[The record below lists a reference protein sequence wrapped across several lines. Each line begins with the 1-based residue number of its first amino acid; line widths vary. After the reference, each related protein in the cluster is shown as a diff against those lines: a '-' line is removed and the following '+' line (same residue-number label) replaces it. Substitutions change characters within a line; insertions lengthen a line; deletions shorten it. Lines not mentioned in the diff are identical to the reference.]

1 MSDRAARRAPAPDT
15 GLRAKRVLADVF
27 RYAYL
32 SFFAVLCIMP
42 FYWMVLTALKTE
54 ADAIRVPPEFF
65 PNPIYLQSFVK
76 LSQNK
81 VLLHSIGN
89 SLFICI
95 VSLTG
100 MLFSSSLSAYA
111 FSKMRF
117 RGSKPVFA
125 SLIAT
130 MMIPGQVT
138 LIPLYIIF
146 SKIRWI
152 NTFLPLIV
160 PQVMLNG
167 YAVFMLRQFMLGIP
181 SSYSESAQLDGANH
195 FRIYR
200 SIILPLCKPTLVTLA
215 LFNFIGNWN
224 AFMTPMIYLNDV
236 NKFTVA
242 LAINMIKEQYT
253 IEWGL
258 MMAASS
264 ITILPIAVL
273 YFCAQKFFVQGIA
286 LSGLKG

>member
-1 MSDRAARRAPAPDT
+1 MLDRVARRADAQNYGP
-15 GLRAKRVLADVF
+15 RAKRFLANVF

-32 SFFAVLCIMP
+32 IFFAALCILP
-42 FYWMVLTALKTE
+42 FYWMILTAFKTE
-54 ADAIRVPPEFF
+54 ADAIRIPPEFF
-65 PNPIYLQSFVK
+65 PDPVYLQSFVR

-81 VLLHSIGN
+81 VLIRSIGN

-100 MLFSSSLSAYA
+100 MLFSASLGAYA
-111 FSKMRF
+111 FAKIRF

-146 SKIRWI
+146 SRIHWT
-152 NTFLPLIV
+152 NTYLPLIV

-167 YAVFMLRQFMLGIP
+167 YAVFMLRQFMMGIP
-181 SSYSESAQLDGANH
+181 GSYSESAQLDGANH

-200 SIILPLCKPTLVTLA
+200 SIVLPLCKPTLVTLA

-236 NKFTVA
+236 KKFTVA

-264 ITILPIAVL
+264 ITILPIVVL
-273 YFCAQKFFVQGIA
+273 YFCAQKFFIQGIA